1 MAQGTDLEVAAHRA
15 VMVVLGGMVGLAL
28 WALGGQSDGE
38 TLSPAIYLALFSFAA
53 TFGSISLALA
63 GPVSIPRALMGA
75 LFPAIG
81 LAALVSV
88 AGLRE
93 LVATDLLDDP
103 VMLSVAAVLVLFF
116 TPFLLV
122 WLSDRTAGLAYARL
136 FDAAWTMTVRYI
148 LAWGFVAV
156 FWLVAFLSNAL
167 LGLVDV
173 TVVDILLRTDWARF
187 GISGAVLGL
196 GLAVIYELRD
206 TISPYPMLRL
216 LRLLVPV
223 MLVVVLVFLVAVPV
237 RGLTHLFGELSA
249 ASILLGAAVAAIT
262 LISTALDRGD
272 ESAVRTA
279 GIRAATRGLALLS
292 PALGVLAVWAV
303 VLRVQQYGWT
313 PDRILAV
320 TVALFLLIYGLGY
333 AASVVKG
340 RGWMARI
347 RGVNVV
353 MAIAVMAVCVAWM
366 TPILNVDRLSV
377 NSQISRFETGRSTL
391 DQLALWQMEHGWG
404 RAGQDGLQRLEAMTQ
419 RPDHDAIVARIVA
432 VRGEINRYGF
442 EQSLL
447 RQMAPER
454 AGELFSMMP
463 VRPEDAGIS
472 VERLQS
478 VPMYLLDS
486 WLKGCTE
493 TLPDGRAGCVLV
505 KGAFVPAVPVTDQA
519 IVVFL
524 DPNGSVRANYVLW
537 RDGEV
542 IVRGLFDPGSDTWP
556 DLTASDIADLL
567 DGAFDIRPSG
577 ANALFLNG
585 ATLAPLP

>member
-1 MAQGTDLEVAAHRA
+1 MAQGTDLEVAAHRV
-15 VMVVLGGMVGLAL
+15 VMAALGGMIGLAL
-28 WALGGQSDGE
+28 WALGEQSDGT
-38 TLSPAIYLALFSFAA
+38 TLSPAMYLALFSFAA
-53 TFGSISLALA
+53 AYGSVSLALA
-63 GPVSIPRALMGA
+63 GPVSVPRALIGA
-75 LFPAIG
+75 VFPAIG
-81 LAALVSV
+81 LAALASV

-93 LVATDLLDDP
+93 LVATDVLDDP

-122 WLSDRTAGLAYARL
+122 WLHDRKSVLDYARL
-136 FDAAWTMTVRYI
+136 FDAAWTMAVRYL

-173 TVVDILLRTDWARF
+173 TFVDLLLRTDWARF
-187 GISGAVLGL
+187 GTSGAVLGL

-206 TISPYPMLRL
+206 RISPYLILRL

-249 ASILLGAAVAAIT
+249 AGILIGTAIAAIT
-262 LISTALDRGD
+262 LISTALDRED
-272 ESAVRTA
+272 DTAVRTA

-292 PALGVLAVWAV
+292 PALGGLAVWAV
-303 VLRVQQYGWT
+303 ALRVQQYGWT

-320 TVALFLLIYGLGY
+320 TVSLFLLVYGLGY
-333 AASVVKG
+333 AASVLAG
-340 RGWMARI
+340 RGWMVRI

-353 MAIAVMAVCVAWM
+353 MALAVMAVCVAWM
-366 TPILNVDRLSV
+366 TPVLNVDRLSV

-404 RAGQDGLQRLEAMTQ
+404 RAGHEGLLRLQAMTQ
-419 RPDHDAIVARIVA
+419 RPDHDLIVARIEA
-432 VRGEINRYGF
+432 VRGETNPFQF

-454 AGELFSMMP
+454 AGDLFSVMP
-463 VRPEDAGIS
+463 VRPAWASVS

-478 VPMYLLDS
+478 VPIYRLDA
-486 WLKGCTE
+486 WLEGCME
-493 TLPDGRAGCVLV
+493 TLPDGRAACVLV
-505 KGAFVPAVPVTDQA
+505 NGAFVPSVPDTDQA
-519 IVVFL
+519 IVVFM
-524 DPNGSVRANYVLW
+524 DPTGAVHANHVIW
-537 RDGEV
+537 HDGEAR
-542 IVRGLFDPGSDTWP
+542 VRDVFDPVADTWP
-556 DLTASDIADLL
+556 VLTASDIADLQ

-577 ANALFLNG
+577 ANVLILND
-585 ATLAPLP
+585 AALAPVQ